1 MATLKGGH
9 MPTTTIIRLSN
20 GESSIMIRF
29 FYNDHTIPWNSL
41 VGRWPRTYAEAVMD
55 RSSSGSPLKNYMKTP
70 DEPQLLLHAQYT
82 RSNILP
88 PIHSCYNYT
97 LKIARSLE
105 GGAGGSVITNV
116 GSRQPQLYPESERQQ
131 DARQRIP
138 HLSYLYLS
146 HTALLFVNAAAT
158 LPRRSDPVQM
168 PPLVPPTRRSRNGC
182 IDCRKAKVKCDE
194 IRSSCGTC
202 ARRRLVC
209 QGYKTQPGA
218 AQHARHSPSSLLAAG
233 AGASNT
239 AAAAAKDS
247 VPGSVSSSPDLLSVA
262 VSAGSSSS
270 SSTTPAARRSPPTSN
285 RQTLA
290 LDTRTFSLLP
300 PGSVPVADQ
309 PYLEVYFNR
318 HPFELLIGHEFV
330 CEMNANIVMML
341 QQDPV
346 VIADTISAIGY
357 SYDVGSSSAALLP
370 VLNRRAKIL
379 ANLRNMKPSSHYFE
393 EALFLL
399 LGLCAMEVNWN
410 MNPVDLA
417 LDGWMGHYTPLVT
430 LAQPGHH
437 ATIPTVLSNVAS
449 LISHH
454 VSTGGDVSS
463 VARYY
468 LRALARQ
475 DLVVSLIQ
483 LRRPRVP
490 SYVWLE
496 NEAAKPD
503 RLLGY
508 TVTLMPLLEELCTL
522 AEEVRD
528 QILQPAFPNTLL
540 GGGSATSPTSTEERG
555 SSSPPIC
562 VDSWLDAGYSNLALR
577 ADSLRLRL
585 ESWKPTI
592 SDSLSFRSARKF
604 RAQAACYRA
613 GALLYLHRLFC
624 LPGSAADADGE
635 ALSKAHDVML
645 YTSGPPSESKMLLW
659 PVFMAACEMLDADD
673 RAAVLDVFDS
683 IGTHRKTVT
692 VERTRIARVSGGVFA
707 DLIPYHPSTGRS
719 AGVWASLQAHPVVRG
734 SGPTRS
740 SPSRFTHCLGFI
752 SSEPGD
758 HVAAQALAIFAI
770 MTGYLDKAC
779 QERQPQIRSLG
790 HASAK
795 SGYLIGQL
803 VSTIGRFFLKQSA
816 SRLVTACGKNEKSL
830 ADPWG
835 WSSGIY
841 ESDKVELQ
849 MDSHH
854 LINLISRWDGGPKYS
869 AELENLH
876 QLPGQFSS
884 FNFPSEFLNEL
895 LRHQAEWG
903 SSFNPRP
910 AVDYHGYETTKW
922 INPDIAPLPPNR
934 RTWGMWAFLG
944 FGSISNLCISAWTG
958 AASLLS
964 LGLTIPQT
972 IGLMIL
978 ARALICL
985 LVIGNGWMGS
995 EWHIG
1000 FTVSQRII
1008 LGMNGAYIGQ
1018 LIRIMLSIVWYG
1030 SQAWLGGLCV
1040 SAMLSSWSYN
1050 FLMMENT
1057 LPESAHMV
1065 TRDLVGFVIF
1075 HLISVPFLLIRIE
1088 KAKIPVITANLI
1100 VFVTMMG
1107 ITIWACTTG
1116 GTGPLFESGAKQP
1129 SLLTKEWAWVY
1140 GIIASVG
1147 VGLEVQ
1153 FDRGIQPTA
1162 QGPIGGPIY
1171 DYRSQPNL
1179 RLEPPF
1185 YTYADIQIVQLISS
1199 STTVRTNYPVIGIPT
1214 VGNISAGILNQSD
1227 FTRFARKQG
1236 IQVPGIIFSLF
1247 IPGMIVP
1254 IFAILTASA
1263 SMEIWE
1269 LEEPMWNPLTVITQW
1284 MMDDYS
1290 SKARAGAFFCSLG
1303 FVLGQIAEN
1312 ILGNGYAAGM
1322 DLAGLLPTW
1331 ITIKR
1336 GALLAA
1342 ALSWAV
1348 QPWEFYNTASTFV
1361 SVAASFSVF
1370 MGPLTG
1376 IMMTDYFVVRR
1387 QKIEISQLYTGS
1399 KEGAYWYT
1407 YGFNWR
1413 AFVAWVVCFVPAMPG
1428 MIAAVNPNVKIN
1440 DGLYKYYLGN
1450 YIFGFLEAG
1459 ALYALLTFVFKPQR
1473 LGCQDDFDLYG
1484 TFEDDVAISKG
1495 MAPFERPKGVD
1506 GPIEGRSVHLQDDR
1520 SENKPGPSIAV

>member
-1 MATLKGGH
+1 MAK
-9 MPTTTIIRLSN
+9 
-20 GESSIMIRF
+20 
-29 FYNDHTIPWNSL
+29 
-41 VGRWPRTYAEAVMD
+41 
-55 RSSSGSPLKNYMKTP
+55 
-70 DEPQLLLHAQYT
+70 
-82 RSNILP
+82 
-88 PIHSCYNYT
+88 
-97 LKIARSLE
+97 
-105 GGAGGSVITNV
+105 
-116 GSRQPQLYPESERQQ
+116 
-131 DARQRIP
+131 
-138 HLSYLYLS
+138 
-146 HTALLFVNAAAT
+146 
-158 LPRRSDPVQM
+158 
-168 PPLVPPTRRSRNGC
+168 
-182 IDCRKAKVKCDE
+182 
-194 IRSSCGTC
+194 
-202 ARRRLVC
+202 
-209 QGYKTQPGA
+209 
-218 AQHARHSPSSLLAAG
+218 
-233 AGASNT
+233 
-239 AAAAAKDS
+239 
-247 VPGSVSSSPDLLSVA
+247 
-262 VSAGSSSS
+262 
-270 SSTTPAARRSPPTSN
+270 
-285 RQTLA
+285 
-290 LDTRTFSLLP
+290 
-300 PGSVPVADQ
+300 
-309 PYLEVYFNR
+309 
-318 HPFELLIGHEFV
+318 
-330 CEMNANIVMML
+330 
-341 QQDPV
+341 
-346 VIADTISAIGY
+346 
-357 SYDVGSSSAALLP
+357 
-370 VLNRRAKIL
+370 
-379 ANLRNMKPSSHYFE
+379 
-393 EALFLL
+393 
-399 LGLCAMEVNWN
+399 
-410 MNPVDLA
+410 
-417 LDGWMGHYTPLVT
+417 
-430 LAQPGHH
+430 
-437 ATIPTVLSNVAS
+437 
-449 LISHH
+449 
-454 VSTGGDVSS
+454 
-463 VARYY
+463 
-468 LRALARQ
+468 
-475 DLVVSLIQ
+475 
-483 LRRPRVP
+483 
-490 SYVWLE
+490 
-496 NEAAKPD
+496 
-503 RLLGY
+503 RLL
-508 TVTLMPLLEELCTL
+508 ERFR
-522 AEEVRD
+522 VRD
-528 QILQPAFPNTLL
+528 
-540 GGGSATSPTSTEERG
+540 
-555 SSSPPIC
+555 
-562 VDSWLDAGYSNLALR
+562 
-577 ADSLRLRL
+577 
-585 ESWKPTI
+585 
-592 SDSLSFRSARKF
+592 
-604 RAQAACYRA
+604 
-613 GALLYLHRLFC
+613 
-624 LPGSAADADGE
+624 
-635 ALSKAHDVML
+635 
-645 YTSGPPSESKMLLW
+645 
-659 PVFMAACEMLDADD
+659 
-673 RAAVLDVFDS
+673 
-683 IGTHRKTVT
+683 
-692 VERTRIARVSGGVFA
+692 
-707 DLIPYHPSTGRS
+707 
-719 AGVWASLQAHPVVRG
+719 
-734 SGPTRS
+734 
-740 SPSRFTHCLGFI
+740 
-752 SSEPGD
+752 D
-758 HVAAQALAIFAI
+758 H
-770 MTGYLDKAC
+770 
-779 QERQPQIRSLG
+779 E
-790 HASAK
+790 
-795 SGYLIGQL
+795 
-803 VSTIGRFFLKQSA
+803 
-816 SRLVTACGKNEKSL
+816 
-830 ADPWG
+830 
-835 WSSGIY
+835 
-841 ESDKVELQ
+841 
-849 MDSHH
+849 
-854 LINLISRWDGGPKYS
+854 
-869 AELENLH
+869 
-876 QLPGQFSS
+876 
-884 FNFPSEFLNEL
+884 
-895 LRHQAEWG
+895 
-903 SSFNPRP
+903 
-910 AVDYHGYETTKW
+910 HGYETTKW

-1140 GIIASVG
+1140 GIIAS
-1147 VGLEVQ
+1147 
-1153 FDRGIQPTA
+1153 
-1162 QGPIGGPIY
+1162 
-1171 DYRSQPNL
+1171 
-1179 RLEPPF
+1179 
-1185 YTYADIQIVQLISS
+1185 
-1199 STTVRTNYPVIGIPT
+1199 

-1506 GPIEGRSVHLQDDR
+1506 GPIEGRSVHLQDDGAK
-1520 SENKPGPSIAV
+1520 NKPGPSIAV